1 MIRFASNFWKTFRG
15 NFTNMSTK
23 FLVAKMGVKSC
34 WRFQYVDMQADLQ
47 LFKFDW
53 PWVHDQL
60 FVACDY
66 FSTKSCA
73 HCPLLA
79 TIRGNIVWSQ
89 DTTSEDAATST
100 SVADQD
106 GMDCAVGRGSAL
118 LLRLP
123 IPLCVA

>member
-1 MIRFASNFWKTFRG
+1 
-15 NFTNMSTK
+15 MSTK

-34 WRFQYVDMQADLQ
+34 WRFQYVDMQDLQ

-53 PWVHDQL
+53 PWVHE
-60 FVACDY
+60 CDY